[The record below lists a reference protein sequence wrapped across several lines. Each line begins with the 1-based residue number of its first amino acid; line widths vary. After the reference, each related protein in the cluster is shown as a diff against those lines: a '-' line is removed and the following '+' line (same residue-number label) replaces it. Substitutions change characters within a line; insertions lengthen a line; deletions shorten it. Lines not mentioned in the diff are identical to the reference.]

1 MKKARILRKP
11 KLRTN
16 NTRRL
21 LMLKRNHK
29 KILQRRREFI
39 RTELAEQWPVAC

>member
-1 MKKARILRKP
+1 MRKAKILRRP
-11 KLRTN
+11 KLRAN

-29 KILQRRREFI
+29 KILQRRRDFV
-39 RTELAEQWPVAC
+39 RAELAEQWAVAC